1 MPKISAAEFIQA
13 HQKKGRSSKLEPYRE
28 DILLL
33 KSQGYTQQQILDFLK
48 MNGITVGM
56 TTLNWFIR
64 SRTETDEKKSVR
76 QNQKFPSHVP
86 SEKPEITEHS
96 SAQNQ
101 QQEKVRKSQLDVAQQ
116 TEKNAGTVEP
126 KNAANSETPE
136 TPPGEH
142 RKFKFKPSEVDAKK
156 LM

>member
-13 HQKKGRSSKLEPYRE
+13 HQKKGRCSKLEPYRE

-48 MNGITVGM
+48 MNDVTVGM

-64 SRTETDEKKSVR
+64 SRTETDEKKSVQ
-76 QNQKFPSHVP
+76 QNPKFPSQA
-86 SEKPEITEHS
+86 SSAKPEIIEDF

-101 QQEKVRKSQLDVAQQ
+101 QQEEVRKSQLDVAQQ
-116 TEKNAGTVEP
+116 TEKKAGNLKPTNE
-126 KNAANSETPE
+126 ANSESSE
-136 TPPGEH
+136 TLPGEP
-142 RKFKFKPSEVDAKK
+142 RKFKFNPSDVDAKK

>member
-13 HQKKGRSSKLEPYRE
+13 HQKRGRSSKLEPYRE

-33 KSQGYTQQQILDFLK
+33 KSHGYTQQQILDFLK

-76 QNQKFPSHVP
+76 QNQKIPSQAS
-86 SEKPEITEHS
+86 SEKSEITES
-96 SAQNQ
+96 VLTKNQ
-101 QQEKVRKSQLDVAQQ
+101 QEEVQKTQLDVAQQ
-116 TEKNAGTVEP
+116 TVKISGNVKPTNE
-126 KNAANSETPE
+126 ANSESPE
-136 TPPGEH
+136 TPPGEP
-142 RKFKFKPSEVDAKK
+142 RKFKFKPSEVDAKN